1 MDKEVVWFIRQ
12 SITYFLLGT
21 LLGVIF
27 LFFPETASQD
37 RVSLHVHMNLI
48 GWMSMMIFGVGY
60 HILPRFSGKPIFSR
74 KMMTVQFWLASA
86 GTFGMMVGWLLRS
99 FAISGGNGILI
110 VFGTV
115 MFVSIILFVYNMLRT
130 VKGV

>member
-12 SITYFLLGT
+12 SVTYFLLGT

-27 LFFPETASQD
+27 LFFPEWANQD
-37 RVSLHVHMNLI
+37 RISLHVHMNLI

-60 HILPRFSGKPIFSR
+60 HILPRFSGKPIFNR

-86 GTFGMMVGWLLRS
+86 GMLGMAIGWFLR
-99 FAISGGNGILI
+99 AW
-110 VFGTV
+110 
-115 MFVSIILFVYNMLRT
+115 
-130 VKGV
+130 